1 MSEEKTILTQEGL
14 KTLKEELKYLKVV
27 KRKEMAIKIKEAR
40 SQGDLSENAEYD
52 AAMEEQAEMEA
63 RIKMLDNMIQNAKVI
78 NTIRTGVVGIGNSVK
93 LYDEEFDEEVEYI
106 LVGAAESDPF
116 SGKISN
122 ESPLGKAILGHKADE
137 IVEVDAPDG
146 IMKFKILEVN

>member
-63 RIKMLDNMIQNAKVI
+63 RIKTLDNMIQNAKVI

>member
-1 MSEEKTILTQEGL
+1 MSEDKIILTQEGL
-14 KTLKEELKYLKVV
+14 ETLKEELKYLKVV

-52 AAMEEQAEMEA
+52 AAMEEQAEMET
-63 RIKMLDNMIQNAKVI
+63 RIKTLDNMIQHAKVI
-78 NTIRTGVVGIGNSVK
+78 NTLRTGVVGIGNSIK
-93 LYDEEFDEEVEYI
+93 MYDEEFDEEVEYV

-122 ESPLGKAILGHKADE
+122 ESPLGKAILGHKAGDV
-137 IVEVDAPDG
+137 VEVDAPDG
-146 IMKFKILEVN
+146 LMKFKILEVN